1 MIKTSNKE
9 FITLNEPMIYFYLI
23 EYYFNK
29 NGESFVVRFEDLI
42 FSCILLFFYEI
53 CVLFSNINFLSTNI
67 TEY

>member
-42 FSCILLFFYEI
+42 FSCVLLFFYEI
-53 CVLFSNINFLSTNI
+53 CVLLSNINFLSTNI